1 MSGEK
6 IGITLVYV
14 DFFSYLC
21 SVIWRSCPND
31 GTKGND
37 EGSCPND
44 GTNGNDEE
52 EKIKVQDNGG

>member
-1 MSGEK
+1 MMK
-6 IGITLVYV
+6 R
-14 DFFSYLC
+14 C
-21 SVIWRSCPND
+21 CPND
-31 GTKGND
+31 GTKRDD